1 MDQFENT
8 IQKLQDKVFDSNP
21 IVKQITDKFLSDK
34 EIAAKLMQFKNPN
47 LDPADVELMITGKAT
62 QLLSKDL
69 GNLNPQ
75 ALSKQFLNDKFKDL
89 SPPQLVRTDID
100 NIRSFYSTITKNDD
114 EIVAPI
120 FQQFEINASIIN
132 DEIKNN
138 QPVSFKWR
146 GNGNLEIDAKKLKI
160 EVKNALFMVIKEQQE
175 LVQDLISFAIQFGNT
190 IAGAAVLVA
199 PLSFNVPAALS
210 LIMTLFQGIR
220 QLISKVLNI
229 VIHLE
234 PLKNLKFLLPD
245 DTYDIIITPIRVT
258 LQTILGIMNSVSTL
272 QGLIGVIA
280 GEMSKQ
286 SNPENLKPQKEAIIR
301 EIANKRGEQSLF
313 GPEEQEY
320 KSYQSEID
328 GLIRRLEAM
337 EKPQQS
343 PLPKQ
348 DENGNFNLQDLNSLE
363 IDPLIKGSFQTI
375 MENMS
380 TANEVNQ
387 NIQGFVYDAYFPDGT
402 IRTDLTEDQIAELK
416 TKYDI
421 QFDPSVS
428 SIIN

>member
-1 MDQFENT
+1 MDQLERT
-8 IQKLQDKVFDSNP
+8 IQELQDKAFNSDP
-21 IVKQITDKFLSDK
+21 LVKQITDQFLSDK
-34 EIAAKLMQFKNPN
+34 EVAAKLMQYKNPN
-47 LDPADVELMITGKAT
+47 LDPADIALMITGKST
-62 QLLSKDL
+62 LNLSDTFNDSDPPELKRTDVL
-69 GNLNPQ
+69 DIKFAYN
-75 ALSKQFLNDKFKDL
+75 ALSRDRD
-89 SPPQLVRTDID
+89 DI
-100 NIRSFYSTITKNDD
+100 I
-114 EIVAPI
+114 API
-120 FQQFEINASIIN
+120 FQQFQVDASVIN
-132 DEIKNN
+132 DGIENN
-138 QPVSFKWR
+138 EPVSFKWK
-146 GNGNLEIDAKKLKI
+146 GNGNLELEAKKLKI
-160 EVKNALFMVIKEQQE
+160 EVKNALFMVIKGQKE

-190 IAGAAVLVA
+190 VAGAAVLVA

-234 PLKNLKFLLPD
+234 PLRNLRFLFPD
-245 DTYDIIITPIRVT
+245 DTYDTIITPIRLT
-258 LQTILGIMNSVSTL
+258 LTIILGIMNSISTL

-280 GEMSKQ
+280 AEMSKQ
-286 SNPENLKPQKEAIIR
+286 SSPENLKPQKEAIQR
-301 EIANKRGEQSLF
+301 EIEKKRGEQSFF
-313 GPEEQEY
+313 GPDEQEY

-328 GLIRRLEAM
+328 GLLKRLESM

-348 DENGNFNLQDLNSLE
+348 DENGNFVLQDLNSLE

-387 NIQGFVYDAYFPDGT
+387 NIQNFVYDAYFPDGT

-416 TKYDI
+416 SKYNI

-428 SIIN
+428 SIID

>member
-1 MDQFENT
+1 MDQLERT
-8 IQKLQDKVFDSNP
+8 IQELQDKAFNSDP
-21 IVKQITDKFLSDK
+21 LVKQITDQFLSDK
-34 EIAAKLMQFKNPN
+34 EVAAKLMQYKNPN
-47 LDPADVELMITGKAT
+47 LDPADIALMITGKST
-62 QLLSKDL
+62 LNLSDTFNDSDPPELKRTDVL
-69 GNLNPQ
+69 DIKFAYN
-75 ALSKQFLNDKFKDL
+75 ALSRDRD
-89 SPPQLVRTDID
+89 DI
-100 NIRSFYSTITKNDD
+100 I
-114 EIVAPI
+114 API
-120 FQQFEINASIIN
+120 FQQFQVDASVIN
-132 DEIKNN
+132 DGIENN
-138 QPVSFKWR
+138 EPVSFKWK
-146 GNGNLEIDAKKLKI
+146 GNGNLELEAKKLKI
-160 EVKNALFMVIKEQQE
+160 EVKNALFMVIKGQKE

-190 IAGAAVLVA
+190 VAGAAVLVA

-234 PLKNLKFLLPD
+234 PLRNLRFLFPD
-245 DTYDIIITPIRVT
+245 DTYDSIITPIRLT
-258 LQTILGIMNSVSTL
+258 LTIILGIMNSISTL

-280 GEMSKQ
+280 AEMSKQ
-286 SNPENLKPQKEAIIR
+286 SSPENLKPQKEAIQR
-301 EIANKRGEQSLF
+301 EIEKKRGEQSFF
-313 GPEEQEY
+313 GPDEQEY

-328 GLIRRLEAM
+328 GLLKRLESM

-348 DENGNFNLQDLNSLE
+348 DENGNFVLQDLNSLE

-387 NIQGFVYDAYFPDGT
+387 NIQNFVYDAYFPDGT

-416 TKYDI
+416 SKYNI

-428 SIIN
+428 SIID

>member
-1 MDQFENT
+1 MDQLERT
-8 IQKLQDKVFDSNP
+8 IQELQDKAYNSDP
-21 IVKQITDKFLSDK
+21 LVKQITDQFLSDK
-34 EIAAKLMQFKNPN
+34 EIAAKLMQYKNPN
-47 LDPADVELMITGKAT
+47 LNPADVELMITGKST
-62 QLLSKDL
+62 LNLSNAISD
-69 GNLNPQ
+69 
-75 ALSKQFLNDKFKDL
+75 FD
-89 SPPQLVRTDID
+89 PPSLKRTDVADIKFAY
-100 NIRSFYSTITKNDD
+100 NSFGRDRDD
-114 EIVAPI
+114 IIAPI
-120 FQQFEINASIIN
+120 FQQFQVDASVIN
-132 DEIKNN
+132 DGIKNN
-138 QPVSFKWR
+138 QPVSFKWK
-146 GNGNLEIDAKKLKI
+146 GNGNLELEAKKLKI
-160 EVKNALFMVIKEQQE
+160 EVKNALFMVIKEQKE

-229 VIHLE
+229 VVHLE
-234 PLKNLKFLLPD
+234 PLRNLRFLFPD
-245 DTYDIIITPIRVT
+245 DTYDTIITPIRLILT
-258 LQTILGIMNSVSTL
+258 IILGIMNSISTL
-272 QGLIGVIA
+272 QGLIGLIA

-286 SNPENLKPQKEAIIR
+286 SNPENLKPQKEAIKR
-301 EIANKRGEQSLF
+301 EIENKRGEQSLF

-328 GLIRRLEAM
+328 GLIKRLESM